1 MSRWTI
7 SLKAWSRGLAG
18 WAVAAIAIGGWTLV
32 AAAQQQ
38 QNEFEKLTG
47 PPTEGIPAAPLVM
60 TAYAFVW
67 VALLAYVFLLW
78 RRLGRVEHELAE
90 VNARLANRR

>member
-7 SLKAWSRGLAG
+7 NVGAWRSLAAWG
-18 WAVAAIAIGGWTLV
+18 AVAMAILGGNLV
-32 AAAQQQ
+32 ALAQTQ

-67 VALLAYVFLLW
+67 VALLVYVFLLW
-78 RRLGRVEHELAE
+78 RRIGRVEQELAQ

>member
-7 SLKAWSRGLAG
+7 KVRAWSRGLVAWG
-18 WAVAAIAIGGWTLV
+18 VAAIVVGSGLV
-32 AAAQQQ
+32 VVAQEQQ
-38 QNEFEKLTG
+38 KEFQKYTG
-47 PPTEGIPAAPLVM
+47 PVTEGIPAAPLVM

-67 VALLAYVFLLW
+67 VALMAYVFLLW
-78 RRLGRVEHELAE
+78 RRVGRVEHELSE

>member
-7 SLKAWSRGLAG
+7 DVRARRRSLVA
-18 WAVAAIAIGGWTLV
+18 WAVAGIAIAGWTFV
-32 AAAQQQ
+32 AAAQTQ

-47 PPTEGIPAAPLVM
+47 PSSEGLPAAPLVM
-60 TAYAFVW
+60 IAYAFVW
-67 VALLAYVFLLW
+67 VALIVYVFLLW
-78 RRLGRVEHELAE
+78 RRIGRVEHELAE

>member
-7 SLKAWSRGLAG
+7 NVRAWSRGLVA
-18 WAVAAIAIGGWTLV
+18 WTVAAIAVGAGVVLT
-32 AAAQQQ
+32 AQEQQ
-38 QNEFEKLTG
+38 KEFEKLTG
-47 PPTEGIPAAPLVM
+47 PPTEGIPAAPLLL

-67 VALLAYVFLLW
+67 VALLVYVFLLW

-90 VNARLANRR
+90 VNARLATRR